1 MNLGENRHASFYWYS
16 WGSSSQPQ
24 GVSSTR
30 YAVIW
35 QTSSSFPNFVLHGV
49 LVDLTKYFKAALV
62 VDPVMV
68 STSGDILAGPSIL
81 DGFWYVKIF
90 LMNLLLMIL
99 IFLRTSSYFLYL
111 YVNTLLLITS
121 ITRSK
126 NSNGWF
132 LYKLMLRISANSI
145 SYFVQRF
152 NHLNK
157 VLTWWKVHIGWLTVG
172 SYITYKE
179 QCLKPKVE
187 NMGLSLELDGIHL
200 LSFIC
205 FIHFFFG

>member
-1 MNLGENRHASFYWYS
+1 M
-16 WGSSSQPQ
+16 
-24 GVSSTR
+24 
-30 YAVIW
+30 
-35 QTSSSFPNFVLHGV
+35 
-49 LVDLTKYFKAALV
+49 

-126 NSNGWF
+126 NSNG
-132 LYKLMLRISANSI
+132 
-145 SYFVQRF
+145 
-152 NHLNK
+152 
-157 VLTWWKVHIGWLTVG
+157 
-172 SYITYKE
+172 
-179 QCLKPKVE
+179 
-187 NMGLSLELDGIHL
+187 
-200 LSFIC
+200 
-205 FIHFFFG
+205 